1 MKLVERDG
9 SVLRLRT
16 FFEECARG
24 QGQHVLLDG
33 PPGSG
38 RTGLLLDLVRY
49 AEQSGAL
56 VLRAEA
62 TPVEK
67 TLPFGVLTQLFD
79 SPGVPADMNALLAA
93 LSGLPD
99 TPESHNEIHHAF
111 RRLVGDGHPMV
122 IAVDDLSAGDE
133 PSLRCLSHLARRM
146 KALPILLLVTDHAE
160 THGTQPVLCAELY
173 RQPAF
178 HRIPVRPLTREGVH
192 RLLAAELGEHAADR
206 FAADFG
212 DLSGGNLR
220 LLHALIH
227 DARAGSAP
235 HQAYAREL
243 LRCVRRGEPE
253 VLAVARA
260 LAVLG
265 DSARPQHIARLTGL
279 GTGTITG
286 TLDTL
291 TTAGLLDGTRFRHP
305 TAARAIID
313 DLPVDQAGDL
323 HRRAAELLHQ
333 DGAPATVVADRLA
346 RAGEAQESWECDVLR
361 EAARQLLAEGRAR
374 EAVDHLTMAEGS
386 CREPTL
392 RATVRAEL
400 ADAQWQVNP
409 FAAAGHLAPSVA
421 AVLAD
426 RLGTREWTD
435 VVRRLAWHGRA
446 DELARVLTH
455 LKSRQIVAE
464 KEEFRDL
471 STWLA
476 CTHPGLVHPTQ
487 PRVTADTR
495 RFTTEPSLSA
505 AAEVAGHLISGLGR
519 DSLPRIHGIIGDF
532 RWSGDSPWGGEACLL
547 ALLAQLYGGQAQ
559 QALDWCDKLLA
570 DPRCANTPAW
580 QAALTAARAEACLRL
595 GHLVQ
600 AAEQAEEALSL
611 ITPESWGV
619 VIGLP
624 LGTAITAAVRIG
636 RLELA
641 ARHVNRPVPDALLQ
655 TRYGLHYLHARGE
668 YASAAGRHRAALAD
682 FLLCGERIRAWGL
695 GGAQIVPWCTS
706 AAEAW
711 LRLGN
716 RDQAKWLL
724 DEHLARLG
732 GGDSPHRGLALRV
745 AAALG
750 PAGRRTKL
758 LGEAADILSRHGGRY
773 ELALVLTE
781 LADAHT
787 TAGERRSAQRVVR
800 RAWHVA
806 KSCGAERL
814 CEQLLPEGNPAQL
827 ERSAATSLTMAERRV
842 AGLAVVGYTNR
853 EIAAMLHVTPSTV
866 EQHLTRVFRKL
877 DVRRREDLPAE
888 LHARH
893 PDTRLVG

>member
-1 MKLVERDG
+1 MRLVERDD

-16 FFEECARG
+16 LFEECARG
-24 QGQHVLLDG
+24 QGRHVLLDG

-38 RTGLLLDLVRY
+38 RTALLLDLVRH

-56 VLRAEA
+56 VLRAAA
-62 TPVEK
+62 TPVEQS
-67 TLPFGVLTQLFD
+67 LPYGVLTQLFD
-79 SPGVPADMNALLAA
+79 SPGVPADMN
-93 LSGLPD
+93 GLPTVPSGRD
-99 TPESHNEIHHAF
+99 GIPESRREVQDAF
-111 RRLVGDGHPMV
+111 RRLAGDGRPVV
-122 IAVDDLSAGDE
+122 ITIDDLSTGDE
-133 PSLRCLSHLARRM
+133 PSLHCLSYLALRI
-146 KALPILLLVTDHAE
+146 KTAPVLLLVTDHAE
-160 THGTQPVLCAELY
+160 TYAAQNPLCAELY
-173 RQPAF
+173 RQPFF
-178 HRIPVRPLTREGVH
+178 HRVPLRPLTRHGV
-192 RLLAAELGEHAADR
+192 RQVLAAELGEREADR
-206 FAADFG
+206 LAADFT

-220 LLHALIH
+220 LLHALIS
-227 DARAGSAP
+227 DERRGSAP
-235 HQAYAREL
+235 QQAYAREL
-243 LRCVRRGEPE
+243 LSCVRRGQPE
-253 VLAVARA
+253 GLAVARA

-265 DSARPQHIARLTGL
+265 DGARPEHIARLTGL
-279 GTGTITG
+279 GVGTTTGA
-286 TLDTL
+286 LDAL
-291 TTAGLLDGTRFRHP
+291 TTAGLLDGDRFRHP
-305 TAARAIID
+305 AAARTLVD
-313 DLPVDQAGDL
+313 DLPPGQTADL
-323 HRRAAELLHQ
+323 HRKAAELLHQ

-346 RAGEAQESWECDVLR
+346 RAGEAGESWECAVLR

-374 EAVDHLTMAEGS
+374 EAVDHLTIAEAS
-386 CREPTL
+386 CREPVL

-400 ADAQWQVNP
+400 ADAQWQVTP
-409 FAAAGHLAPSVA
+409 FAAAAHLASSVT

-446 DELARVLTH
+446 DELSRVLAH
-455 LKSRQIVAE
+455 MRKRQIVAE
-464 KEEFRDL
+464 EEEFRDL

-476 CTHPGLVHPTQ
+476 GTYPGLVPRTQ
-487 PRVTADTR
+487 PRVAADAR
-495 RFTTEPSLSA
+495 RLTTEPSLSA
-505 AAEVAGHLISGLGR
+505 AAEVAGHLISGLDR
-519 DSLPRIHGIIGDF
+519 DALPRIDAVIGDF
-532 RWSGDSPWGGEACLL
+532 RWAGDSPWGGEACLL
-547 ALLAQLYGGQAQ
+547 ALLAQLYAGQPQ
-559 QALDWCDKLLA
+559 TALDWCDKLLA
-570 DPRCANTPAW
+570 DPRCGNTPAW

-595 GHLVQ
+595 GDLTR
-600 AAEQAEEALSL
+600 AAEQAENALSL

-624 LGTAITAAVRIG
+624 LGTAIAAAVRIG

-668 YASAAGRHRAALAD
+668 YAAAAGRHRAALAD

-695 GGAQIVPWCTS
+695 GGAHIVPWCTS

-711 LRLGN
+711 LHLGN

-732 GGDSPHRGLALRV
+732 GGDSPYRGLALRV

-750 PAGRRTKL
+750 PAARRTKL
-758 LGEAADILSRHGGRY
+758 LGEAADILGRHGGRY

-787 TAGERRSAQRVVR
+787 AAGERRSAQRLVR

-814 CEQLLPEGNPAQL
+814 CEQLVPEGNAGLL
-827 ERSAATSLTMAERRV
+827 ERSAATVLTMAERRV
-842 AGLAVVGYTNR
+842 AALAVVGHTNR

-877 DVRRREDLPAE
+877 DVKRREDLPAE

-893 PDTRLVG
+893 PESLVG